1 MVVQSLPNPATNPKS
16 WAWFMSP
23 RSHQTKVNLRGVWE
37 SRTERRKPLRKVG
50 CEILDDAL
58 WCENEKAIG
67 EGPQFLER
75 DHNSSWML
83 RVLGKLMSPN
93 DLR

>member
-1 MVVQSLPNPATNPKS
+1 MTEPKVVGLVYVAAFAPDKNESA
-16 WAWFMSP
+16 
-23 RSHQTKVNLRGVWE
+23 GVWE

-50 CEILDDAL
+50 CKILDDAL
-58 WCENEKAIG
+58 WCENEKAIAR
-67 EGPQFLER
+67 GPQFLER
-75 DHNSSWML
+75 DHNSPWML